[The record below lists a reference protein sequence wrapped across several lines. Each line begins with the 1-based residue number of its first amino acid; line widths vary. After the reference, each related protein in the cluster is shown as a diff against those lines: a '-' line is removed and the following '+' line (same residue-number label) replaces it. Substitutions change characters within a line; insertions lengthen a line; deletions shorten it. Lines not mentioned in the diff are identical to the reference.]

1 MRLLRESDE
10 LLQGFDQWK
19 IFKWVLALLMLISG
33 CFTVSV
39 VGFLRK
45 DMGERYFS
53 LINLFFG
60 YSVVANFVFLGNF
73 IGMAAG
79 GHFSQAMLLFYLG
92 FVGTSFYHLSEI
104 RRKNKAGVEW
114 HSMHHGTSL
123 LPLPISEEIILKL
136 WEPLLVFFAGLLL
149 TKFSPQ
155 AGVWLVISGISLLIN
170 NHIVFYFE
178 RQKFLDAR
186 DAGIEARNLGKAL
199 QGKPARQT
207 NGFVIA
213 ASTMQLF
220 RHEGGLRDAFLR
232 MSPDIRRAFDSDA
245 EFGGSAAQG

>member
-1 MRLLRESDE
+1 MY
-10 LLQGFDQWK
+10 
-19 IFKWVLALLMLISG
+19 KWLLALLMLISG

-60 YSVVANFVFLGNF
+60 YSVVANFVYLGNF
-73 IGMAAG
+73 IGMVAG
-79 GHFSQAMLLFYLG
+79 REFSQIMLLFYLG
-92 FVGTSFYHLSEI
+92 FIGVSFYHLAEI

-114 HSMHHGTSL
+114 HSMSHGTSL
-123 LPLPISEEIILKL
+123 LPLPFSEEIVLKL
-136 WEPLLVFFAGLLL
+136 WEPLLVFVAGLLL
-149 TKFSPQ
+149 RKLSAQ
-155 AGVWLVISGISLLIN
+155 ASLWLVISGISLLIN

-207 NGFVIA
+207 GGFVIA
-213 ASTMQLF
+213 ASTTELF
-220 RHEGGLRDAFLR
+220 RHQGGLRDAFLR
-232 MSPDIRRAFDSDA
+232 MSPDLRRAFDSEAD
-245 EFGGSAAQG
+245 FGGGAAQG